1 MTPPN
6 GPTPPL
12 VKSDYPTAQRVVG
25 RPKLIISPYT
35 GKYMD
40 VEGLAPGSLAMD
52 PTFPKEAKKYFV
64 IPPEAE

>member
-1 MTPPN
+1 M
-6 GPTPPL
+6 TPPL
-12 VKSDYPTAQRVVG
+12 VKSDYPTAQRVAG

-35 GKYMD
+35 GKYID